1 MVQKDISIVSTA
13 MILVASS
20 AIADSQKKVEII
32 SDFNVDDS
40 ILAEIDII
48 LEKKVSKDSVNKS
61 FENLIGIMSFEDK
74 TLFNQYFAEFDK
86 AENGVM
92 VADTLD
98 STILGSECQVARSC
112 YSNCYGQ
119 CHNAC
124 HGSRGWR

>member
-61 FENLIGIMSFEDK
+61 FETLIGTMSFEDK